1 MLVAGGVPSPLSCFF
16 CSPDCERDRK
26 RKQRG
31 ERIQRSRARSSER
44 SGEVQPRAWS
54 GHGGRGV
61 GAGASRQDGGSLP
74 RAAAGRIERLRRGS
88 IPRSRGGGAEPS
100 RRSPLV
106 GRLWVPEG
114 SGGSPLRSRRRRGGA
129 VPEDSAGPARVP
141 EGAPP
146 PRGKGDGAEQGRRH
160 VTSRRR
166 GECTSP
172 QLPPRQRGTEVSP
185 TTSMAG
191 DEARPDLLL
200 LDAIWRRIKLI
211 RRGEGRCPRRR
222 SWATSP
228 GAR

>member
-1 MLVAGGVPSPLSCFF
+1 MGWPS
-16 CSPDCERDRK
+16 
-26 RKQRG
+26 
-31 ERIQRSRARSSER
+31 AT
-44 SGEVQPRAWS
+44 
-54 GHGGRGV
+54 
-61 GAGASRQDGGSLP
+61 GAHTRQS
-74 RAAAGRIERLRRGS
+74 
-88 IPRSRGGGAEPS
+88 
-100 RRSPLV
+100 
-106 GRLWVPEG
+106 
-114 SGGSPLRSRRRRGGA
+114 RRGGA
-129 VPEDSAGPARVP
+129 APKSHPRGLRRSNSADPSREAEEAGRSRPGGVRWSGAGPGGQRWVSPAKQEEAGRSCP
-141 EGAPP
+141 GGFRWSGAGPGAPPP

-172 QLPPRQRGTEVSP
+172 QLPPRQRGIEVSP

-211 RRGEGRCPRRR
+211 RRGEGRCPRPR